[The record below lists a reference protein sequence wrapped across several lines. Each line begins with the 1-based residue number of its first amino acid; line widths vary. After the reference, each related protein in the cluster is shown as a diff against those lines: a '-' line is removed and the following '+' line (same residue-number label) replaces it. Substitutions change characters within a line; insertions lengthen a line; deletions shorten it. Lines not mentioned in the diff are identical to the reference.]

1 MPLSPETPQDPDD
14 CRIPDHDESTEKKV
28 DLGKQK
34 SDEKTAENFID
45 DTEVSKRGENDFI
58 KRKRDENSNE
68 NSMDESVDLTKKKKR
83 VSVPTLNEVFERF
96 PKLRTEI
103 AENLD
108 NESIISLKTVSRQ
121 MNQVLEEDRSFWM
134 RRIKKFPL
142 EVDKSK
148 CSNVEKKKK
157 AKLRSHL
164 NRSVTG
170 IVIPDNDIKTHFCL
184 WCQKGHAQIWRHY
197 ITIHRDQPQ
206 IEELLNHQKKS
217 PQRNH
222 ILRKLQ
228 REGDYENNMRTIAAK
243 KGYFVVHWLADWA
256 FESLL

>member
-1 MPLSPETPQDPDD
+1 M
-14 CRIPDHDESTEKKV
+14 
-28 DLGKQK
+28 
-34 SDEKTAENFID
+34 
-45 DTEVSKRGENDFI
+45 
-58 KRKRDENSNE
+58 
-68 NSMDESVDLTKKKKR
+68 
-83 VSVPTLNEVFERF
+83 
-96 PKLRTEI
+96 RTEI

-108 NESIISLKTVSRQ
+108 NESIISLKTASRQ